1 LLIAIIVLCGR
12 LGAVKAG
19 WLSSATSAHTTL
31 GAAVAA
37 LLGVAV
43 LVDLPLAAAQLW
55 NITGLWRLAAA
66 LITLFALI
74 NLLVVAVAHRMV
86 HREPATQATA
96 HA

>member
-1 LLIAIIVLCGR
+1 MRQTATTGTVQLLVAIIVLCGR

-19 WLSSATSAHTTL
+19 WLPSAASAYTTL

-55 NITGLWRLAAA
+55 NMTGLWRLAAA
-66 LITLFALI
+66 LIK
-74 NLLVVAVAHRMV
+74 
-86 HREPATQATA
+86 ATRPVKS
-96 HA
+96 